1 MLMPTVN
8 RVSVGN
14 SGDGHIDNLP
24 GNPRVET
31 GVVFLHPSQGKEEN
45 SQASAQR
52 KTVRTIEVGRNEEER
67 T

>member
-8 RVSVGN
+8 LVSVGN

-24 GNPRVET
+24 GNPR
-31 GVVFLHPSQGKEEN
+31 VVFLHPSQGKEEN

-52 KTVRTIEVGRNEEER
+52 KNN
-67 T
+67 